1 MKFNL
6 NFFCFCCCCF
16 SVYVMLIVKF
26 INVVAIV
33 VAIAQLSGTLCVS
46 QDKMNKNG
54 HYCQAATALI
64 VDTKIKS
71 NQSTQPYQSSIQ
83 LVCSASSLYIIG
95 TF

>member
-6 NFFCFCCCCF
+6 IFFCFCCCCF

-26 INVVAIV
+26 INVGHCCGHSTDEWHLVCE
-33 VAIAQLSGTLCVS
+33 SG
-46 QDKMNKNG
+46 QINKNG

-71 NQSTQPYQSSIQ
+71 NQSTQPCQSSIQ